1 MQFYKLLPFL
11 MFFSYSATAELDKDF
26 FVQKCYDNA
35 IKIVNKDFDSYIK
48 DFHPNAE
55 ATEKS
60 KKYLKKM
67 FLKKATRYDESIK
80 TADYERTL
88 FLLIDEKE
96 KNFLFN
102 IEKKV
107 QVEIGFL
114 NIQTGSSHFLCDYGL
129 DDVTKE
135 WYKTSI

>member
-1 MQFYKLLPFL
+1 MKLYKLLPLFL
-11 MFFSYSATAELDKDF
+11 FFSYSASAVPDKDF

-35 IKIVNKDFDSYIK
+35 IKIVNKDFDSYIQ
-48 DFHPNAE
+48 DFHPNAK

-67 FLKKATRYDESIK
+67 FLKKAARYDESIK

-96 KNFLFN
+96 KNFLFD
-102 IEKKV
+102 IEKK
-107 QVEIGFL
+107 FKWKL
-114 NIQTGSSHFLCDYGL
+114 AF
-129 DDVTKE
+129 
-135 WYKTSI
+135 

>member
-1 MQFYKLLPFL
+1 MKLYKFLPLFL
-11 MFFSYSATAELDKDF
+11 FFSYSASAVPDKDF

-35 IKIVNKDFDSYIK
+35 IKIVNKDFDSYIQ

-67 FLKKATRYDESIK
+67 FLKKAARYDESIK

-96 KNFLFN
+96 KNFLFD

-129 DDVTKE
+129 DDVTKK

>member
-1 MQFYKLLPFL
+1 MKLYKFLPFL
-11 MFFSYSATAELDKDF
+11 LFFSYSASAVPDKDF

-35 IKIVNKDFDSYIK
+35 IKIMNKDFDSYIN
-48 DFHPNAE
+48 DFHPNAK

-67 FLKKATRYDESIK
+67 FLKKAARYDESIK

-96 KNFLFN
+96 KNFLFD

-107 QVEIGFL
+107 QVEIGFS
-114 NIQTGSSHFLCDYGL
+114 NIKTGSSHFLCDYGL
-129 DDVTKE
+129 DTDTKK

>member
-1 MQFYKLLPFL
+1 MKLYKFLPFFL
-11 MFFSYSATAELDKDF
+11 FFSYSASAVPDKDF

-35 IKIVNKDFDSYIK
+35 IKIVNKDFDSYIQ

-67 FLKKATRYDESIK
+67 FLKKAARYDESIK

-96 KNFLFN
+96 KNFLFD

-129 DDVTKE
+129 DDVTKK